1 MLPAFTLARIRRSL
15 LMPSNLARPSSPLA
29 SSSAIPSHPRSYSQP
44 ALNAK
49 QSSASPKRT
58 SDSPSTEEPPSK
70 MYKVEHTSAGPSRS
84 DRAPYRGSGRGASSS
99 LLARAHK
106 NNASGGRGG
115 KKKGRGAPNLP
126 SLSGP
131 LHDEGY
137 ITQTYRT
144 KPIKKIF
151 ETNPKSP
158 LNNYLINHTGQQM
171 EFTSVHGI
179 VEGTEQPV
187 YRYRPSG
194 RVQLHDIHPTI
205 LRCTTTAKYE
215 DGEIIGVGDSP
226 NKKSAENL
234 AALSAVYQL
243 DAVGAFDKKKEKA
256 PEDRGPVETSL
267 SDGTVVDYEKA
278 RHFMD
283 YYCRRFRF
291 SKPDIS
297 YSQPTRS
304 YWQADMTV
312 GDRRIGFGKGQSK
325 KEATMRCYTDV
336 VQYLESCDPNIWK
349 EFQEDVKSGKD
360 LGMAPT
366 VLFQADEALEDK
378 IDNLKD
384 DIRRSTLYRNRPN
397 RRTDT
402 QDSAQAH
409 MASAYRRPPP
419 SEAFLADKSQRLL
432 ARRKAY
438 LTDPQLESIR
448 NTRATLPVFTKSE
461 ELLKHINEHDVTIC
475 MAATGSGKTTQIPQ
489 LILDEWID
497 RGEGAKCNI
506 ICTQPRRIAAI
517 SVAERVA
524 KERGEVCGRGTIG
537 YQVRFESKPPEPNG
551 CVTYCTTGVFL
562 KKMQTAL
569 METSSRSSMD
579 DITHVIVDEVH
590 ERDVDIDLMLVVLK
604 RLLAERRAQ
613 KKPIKIVLMSATI
626 DSTLFRNYFP
636 DELGQPAGVV
646 EIPGR
651 AYPVQ
656 KHFLDDF
663 VPALS
668 KDPQTSWV
676 FREES
681 VRKYLMQE
689 LGPDAPGVSSLS
701 LSASRAPTPTL
712 REHSRDTDDLELPVP
727 LIALTIAHVL
737 RKSEDGHV
745 LVFLPG
751 WDDISAV
758 RRCLTDSDRSKPLG
772 FNFND
777 TSKFS
782 IHLLHSTIPV
792 AEQQAIFEPP
802 PPGIRRIILSTNIAE
817 TSVTIPD
824 VVYVVDTARVK
835 EQRYD
840 PSRHISNL
848 VSAWVGSS
856 NLNQRAGRAGR
867 HRPGEYFG
875 ILSRRHSEELH
886 PHQTVEMK
894 RVDLENVVMHV
905 KALNF
910 PGMSIE
916 EVLAATIEPPAPDR
930 IEAAIQSLHMVG
942 ALDANNNLTS
952 LGSVLLQLPVD
963 PRLGRLVLFGSFF
976 RCLDAALT
984 LAAIMGSREPFV
996 APMHVK
1002 AEAQARK
1009 NSWTPEEFRS
1019 DVLAALRAYREWW
1032 AMQSQGLY
1040 VSANRF
1046 CQDNFLSKPTLLN
1059 IAKVKDHL
1067 LKALY
1072 DVGVIDISA
1081 GGTSKN
1087 TYVPPGARS
1096 RDVPT
1101 IPAQLNE
1108 HNDSLP
1114 LLAALI
1120 AIACQPKFAIRTGER
1135 TYRTA
1140 VDKVVIIHPS
1150 SVNHRKKEMPQNDRP
1165 HLEKQ
1170 IVAYMEKRQ
1179 NISTSHNSDKYLVA
1193 TTRLDPLTYILFGA
1207 YRISVTARGLEC
1219 DGWLP
1224 VIGRMDVLDDLE
1236 RLKVMMED
1244 CMLRVFQGIIANRQ
1258 RKAQQYRKPLTYDEG
1273 REDESG
1279 DEDDADLTNV
1289 PLSETEMK
1297 ELDLMTM
1304 DLVRILNHYSTFRI
1318 AMQSQSN
1325 SRPGTP
1331 MDSPSLASVRL
1342 PSFSGSRSGYSTPY
1356 GGIGSAYSSRPSTPS
1371 RLSRQ

>member
-1 MLPAFTLARIRRSL
+1 M
-15 LMPSNLARPSSPLA
+15 
-29 SSSAIPSHPRSYSQP
+29 H
-44 ALNAK
+44 
-49 QSSASPKRT
+49 
-58 SDSPSTEEPPSK
+58 
-70 MYKVEHTSAGPSRS
+70 KVDQGSAGSSRQ
-84 DRAPYRGSGRGASSS
+84 PFRGGGRGAGSS

-106 NNASGGRGG
+106 NNASNANASSRGGRRKG
-115 KKKGRGAPNLP
+115 KNTPNLP
-126 SLSGP
+126 PLSGP
-131 LHDEGY
+131 LHDEDY
-137 ITQTYRT
+137 ITKTYRT
-144 KPIKKIF
+144 KPLKKIH

-158 LNNYLINHTGQQM
+158 LNNFIMNNSGGQM
-171 EFTSVHGI
+171 EFVATHGV
-179 VEGTEQPV
+179 VEGVDQAV
-187 YRYRPSG
+187 WRS
-194 RVQLHDIHPTI
+194 TI
-205 LRCTTTAKYE
+205 TVKLD
-215 DGEIIGVGDSP
+215 DGEIVGTGDNS
-226 NKKSAENL
+226 NRKVADNL
-234 AALSAVYQL
+234 AALSALYQL
-243 DAVGAFDKKKEKA
+243 DSIGVFEKKKEKQ
-256 PEDRGPVETSL
+256 PEKAGPTALETTL
-267 SDGTVVDYEKA
+267 SDGSVVDYEKA

-291 SKPDIS
+291 SKPDIV
-297 YSQPTRS
+297 YAQPTRS
-304 YWQADMTV
+304 YWQADMIV
-312 GDRRIGFGKGQSK
+312 GDRRIGFGKGASK
-325 KEATMRCYTDV
+325 KESMMKCYTDV
-336 VQYLESCDPNIWK
+336 VQYLESCDKDIWQ
-349 EFQEDVKSGKD
+349 EFVKDVKEGKD
-360 LGMAPT
+360 LGMAPS
-366 VLFQADEALEDK
+366 VLFQADEVLEDR
-378 IDNLKD
+378 IGNLKD
-384 DIRRSTLYRNRPN
+384 DIKRSTLYKNRPN
-397 RRTDT
+397 RTNPDDGEST
-402 QDSAQAH
+402 QGQQAGG
-409 MASAYRRPPP
+409 YRRPPP
-419 SEAFLADKSQRLL
+419 SAMFLAEKSQTLSN
-432 ARRKAY
+432 RRQAY
-438 LTDPQLESIR
+438 LTNPQLEAIR

-461 ELLKHINEHDVTIC
+461 ELLKHINENDVTIC

-489 LILDEWID
+489 LILDEYID

-524 KERGEVCGRGTIG
+524 KERGETCGRGSVG
-537 YQVRFESKPPEPNG
+537 YQVRFESKTPEPNG

-562 KKMQTAL
+562 RKMQSAL
-569 METSSRSSMD
+569 LDSSSRSSMD

-626 DSTLFRNYFP
+626 DSTLFRTYFP
-636 DELGQPAGVV
+636 DEHGKPAGVV

-651 AYPVQ
+651 AFPVQ
-656 KHFLDDF
+656 KNFLDDF
-663 VPALS
+663 VPELS
-668 KDPQTSWV
+668 KIAQTSWV

-681 VRKYLMQE
+681 VRKYLTQE
-689 LGPDAPGVSSLS
+689 LGPDAPGVSTLGFNN
-701 LSASRAPTPTL
+701 SRSSTPTI
-712 REHSRDTDDLELPVP
+712 REHSRDTDDLDLPVP
-727 LIALTIAHVL
+727 LVALTIAHVL

-758 RRCLTDSDRSKPLG
+758 RRVLTDNSKPLG
-772 FNFND
+772 FDFND
-777 TSKFS
+777 TSRFS

-802 PPGIRRIILSTNIAE
+802 PKGIRRVILSTNIAE

-840 PSRHISNL
+840 PARHISNL

-867 HRPGEYFG
+867 HRPGEYYG
-875 ILSRRHSEELH
+875 ILSHRHAEELH

-910 PGMSIE
+910 PGMTIQG
-916 EVLAATIEPPAPDR
+916 VLAATIEPPAPDR

-942 ALDANNNLTS
+942 ALDDNNNLTS
-952 LGSVLLQLPVD
+952 LGNVLLQLPVD
-963 PRLGRLVLFGSFF
+963 VRLGRLVLFGAFF

-1009 NSWTPEEFRS
+1009 NFWTPEEFRS
-1019 DVLAALRAYREWW
+1019 DTLAALRAYREWW
-1032 AMQSQGLY
+1032 ALQSQGHY
-1040 VSANRF
+1040 VTANRF

-1059 IAKVKDHL
+1059 IQKVKDHL

-1072 DVGVIDISA
+1072 DVGVVDISA
-1081 GGTSKN
+1081 GGANKMA
-1087 TYVPPGARS
+1087 YVPPGARS
-1096 RDVPT
+1096 REALSVP
-1101 IPAQLNE
+1101 PSLNE
-1108 HNDSLP
+1108 HNESLP

-1140 VDKVVIIHPS
+1140 VDKTVIVHPS
-1150 SVNHRKKEMPQNDRP
+1150 SVNHRKKQMNDRSDHP
-1165 HLEKQ
+1165 HVEKQ
-1170 IVAYMEKRQ
+1170 IVAFMEKRQ
-1179 NISTSHNSDKYLVA
+1179 NISNGQNADKYLVA
-1193 TTRLDPLTYILFGA
+1193 TTRLDPLTYVLFGA
-1207 YRISVTARGLEC
+1207 YRISVGARGLEC
-1219 DGWLP
+1219 DSWLP

-1244 CMLRVFQGIIANRQ
+1244 CMLRVFQGIIASRQ
-1258 RKAQQYRKPLTYDEG
+1258 RKAQQFRKPLTYDGG

-1279 DEDDADLTNV
+1279 DEEDADLTRV
-1289 PLSETEMK
+1289 PLSDTEMK

-1304 DLVRILNHYSTFRI
+1304 DVVRILNHYSTFRV
-1318 AMQSQSN
+1318 AMASQNN

-1342 PSFSGSRSGYSTPY
+1342 PPYGGSRSGYSTPY
-1356 GGIGSAYSSRPSTPS
+1356 GMNSTYSSRPGTPS
-1371 RLSRQ
+1371 RLSRQGWD

>member
-1 MLPAFTLARIRRSL
+1 
-15 LMPSNLARPSSPLA
+15 
-29 SSSAIPSHPRSYSQP
+29 
-44 ALNAK
+44 
-49 QSSASPKRT
+49 
-58 SDSPSTEEPPSK
+58 
-70 MYKVEHTSAGPSRS
+70 MYKVDHNPSGSSR
-84 DRAPYRGSGRGASSS
+84 PPFRGGGRGASS

-115 KKKGRGAPNLP
+115 KRKGKSTPNLP
-126 SLSGP
+126 SLIGP
-131 LHDEGY
+131 VCDEAY
-137 ITQTYRT
+137 ITTTYKT
-144 KPIKKIF
+144 KPLKKIH

-158 LNNYLINHTGQQM
+158 LNNFIMNTTGGQM
-171 EFTSVHGI
+171 EFEGTHGV
-179 VEGTEQPV
+179 VEGSDQALW
-187 YRYRPSG
+187 
-194 RVQLHDIHPTI
+194 RVTIHVKHDG
-205 LRCTTTAKYE
+205 
-215 DGEIIGVGDSP
+215 GEIVGTGDHS
-226 NKKSAENL
+226 NRKLAENL
-234 AALSAVYQL
+234 AALSAMYQL
-243 DAVGAFDKKKEKA
+243 DALGAFEKKKDKQAEKEL
-256 PEDRGPVETSL
+256 PTSIETTL
-267 SDGTVVDYEKA
+267 SDGTVVTYEKA

-291 SKPDIS
+291 SKPDVD
-297 YSQPTRS
+297 YTQPTRT
-304 YWQADMTV
+304 YWQADMIV
-312 GDRRIGFGKGQSK
+312 GERRIGFGKGQSK
-325 KEATMRCYTDV
+325 KEAMMKCYTDV
-336 VQYLESCDPNIWK
+336 VQYLESCDANIWS
-349 EFQEDVKSGKD
+349 EFLEDVKNGKD
-360 LGMAPT
+360 LGMAPS
-366 VLFQADEALEDK
+366 VLFQADEVLGDRIE
-378 IDNLKD
+378 NLKE
-384 DIRRSTLYRNRPN
+384 DIKRSTLYRNRPS
-397 RRTDT
+397 RTNDGVEGT
-402 QDSAQAH
+402 QQAQAQ
-409 MASAYRRPPP
+409 SNYRRPPP
-419 SEAFLADKSQRLL
+419 SMAVLADKSQQL
-432 ARRKAY
+432 ASRRHAY
-438 LTDPQLESIR
+438 LANPQLESIR
-448 NTRATLPVFTKSE
+448 STRASLPVFTKSE
-461 ELLKHINEHDVTIC
+461 ELLKHINANDVTIC

-524 KERGEVCGRGTIG
+524 KERGETCGRGTIG

-562 KKMQTAL
+562 RKMQSAL
-569 METSSRSSMD
+569 LESASRSTMD

-636 DELGQPAGVV
+636 DETGRPAGVI

-651 AYPVQ
+651 AFPVQ
-656 KHFLDDF
+656 KNFLDDF

-668 KDPQTSWV
+668 KDSQASWV

-681 VRKYLMQE
+681 VRKYLTQE
-689 LGPDAPGVSSLS
+689 LGASAPGVSSLS
-701 LSASRAPTPTL
+701 LSAPSRSSTPTI

-751 WDDISAV
+751 WDDISSV
-758 RRCLTDSDRSKPLG
+758 RRCLTDDRSKPLG

-777 TSKFS
+777 SSRFS

-802 PPGIRRIILSTNIAE
+802 PAGIRRIILSTNIAE

-840 PSRHISNL
+840 PARHISNL

-867 HRPGEYFG
+867 HRPGEYYG
-875 ILSRRHSEELH
+875 ILSQKHAEELH

-910 PGMSIE
+910 PGMTIQ

-930 IEAAIQSLHMVG
+930 IEAAIHSLHMVG

-952 LGSVLLQLPVD
+952 LGNVLLQLPVD
-963 PRLGRLVLFGSFF
+963 PRLGRLVLFGAFF

-1019 DVLAALRAYREWW
+1019 DILAALRAYREWW
-1032 AMQSQGLY
+1032 ALQSQGHY

-1059 IAKVKDHL
+1059 IQKVKDHL
-1067 LKALY
+1067 LKSLY
-1072 DVGVIDISA
+1072 DIGVIDITA
-1081 GGTSKN
+1081 GGSGKMA
-1087 TYVPPGARS
+1087 YVPPAARS
-1096 RDVPT
+1096 REVPSV
-1101 IPAQLNE
+1101 PSQLNE

-1140 VDKVVIIHPS
+1140 VDKIVIVHPS
-1150 SVNHRKKEMPQNDRP
+1150 SVNHRKKQMSDNDRP
-1165 HLEKQ
+1165 HVEKH
-1170 IVAYMEKRQ
+1170 IVAFMEKRQ
-1179 NISTSHNSDKYLVA
+1179 NISTNHNADKYLVA
-1193 TTRLDPLTYILFGA
+1193 TTRLDPLTYVLFGA
-1207 YRISVTARGLEC
+1207 YRITVTSRGLDC
-1219 DGWLP
+1219 DEWLP
-1224 VIGRMDVLDDLE
+1224 VIGRTDVLDDLE

-1244 CMLRVFQGIIANRQ
+1244 CMLRVFQGIIASRQ
-1258 RKAQQYRKPLTYDEG
+1258 RKAQQFRKPLTYDGG

-1279 DEDDADLTNV
+1279 DEDDQDLKNV
-1289 PLSETEMK
+1289 PLSDTEMK

-1304 DLVRILNHYSTFRI
+1304 DVVRILNHYSTFRV

-1331 MDSPSLASVRL
+1331 MASPSLASVRL
-1342 PSFSGSRSGYSTPY
+1342 PPYSSGSRSGYSTPY
-1356 GGIGSAYSSRPSTPS
+1356 GVGSAYSSRPSTPS

>member
-1 MLPAFTLARIRRSL
+1 MHKT
-15 LMPSNLARPSSPLA
+15 
-29 SSSAIPSHPRSYSQP
+29 
-44 ALNAK
+44 
-49 QSSASPKRT
+49 
-58 SDSPSTEEPPSK
+58 D
-70 MYKVEHTSAGPSRS
+70 
-84 DRAPYRGSGRGASSS
+84 RGSSGSSRPDRQAVRGGGRGASSS

-106 NNASGGRGG
+106 NNASGSRGG
-115 KKKGRGAPNLP
+115 RKKGKTAPNLP
-126 SLSGP
+126 SLPGP
-131 LHDEGY
+131 LCDSDY
-137 ITQTYRT
+137 ITTTYKT
-144 KPIKKIF
+144 KPIKKMN

-158 LNNYLINHTGQQM
+158 LNNYIMETTGGQM
-171 EFTSVHGI
+171 EFAAVQGV
-179 VEGTEQPV
+179 VEGTDQP
-187 YRYRPSG
+187 
-194 RVQLHDIHPTI
+194 IW
-205 LRCTTTAKYE
+205 RCTINVKCGDQE
-215 DGEIIGVGDSP
+215 VVGTGD
-226 NKKSAENL
+226 NANRKLAENL

-243 DAVGAFDKKKEKA
+243 DALGAFEKKKEKA
-256 PEDRGPVETSL
+256 KETAGAIETVL
-267 SDGTVVDYEKA
+267 SDGSVVTYDKA

-291 SKPDIS
+291 PKPDIV
-297 YSQPTRS
+297 YEQPNRT
-304 YWQADMTV
+304 YWQADMIV
-312 GDRRIGFGKGQSK
+312 GERRIGFGKGPSK
-325 KEATMRCYTDV
+325 KEAMMRCYTDV
-336 VQYLESCDPNIWK
+336 VQYLESCDANIWK
-349 EFQEDVKSGKD
+349 EFLEDVETGKD

-366 VLFQADEALEDK
+366 VLFQADDVLEDR
-378 IDNLKD
+378 IENLKD
-384 DIRRSTLYRNRPN
+384 DIRRSTLYRNRPT
-397 RRTDT
+397 RRGADT
-402 QDSAQAH
+402 GETQQAQAT
-409 MASAYRRPPP
+409 SAYRRPPP
-419 SEAFLADKSQRLL
+419 SEAFLLEKSQQLL
-432 ARRKAY
+432 TRRKAY
-438 LTDPQLESIR
+438 LEDPQLESIR
-448 NTRATLPVFTKSE
+448 NTRASLPVFSKSE

-524 KERGEVCGRGTIG
+524 KERGETCGRGTIG
-537 YQVRFESKPPEPNG
+537 YQVRFESKLPDPNG

-562 KKMQTAL
+562 RKMQSAL
-569 METSSRSSMD
+569 LESSSRRSMD
-579 DITHVIVDEVH
+579 DVTHIIVDEVH

-613 KKPIKIVLMSATI
+613 RKPLKIVLMSATI
-626 DSTLFRNYFP
+626 DSTLFRHYFP
-636 DELGQPAGVV
+636 DERGQPAGVV

-651 AYPVQ
+651 AFPVQ

-663 VPALS
+663 VPELS
-668 KDPQTSWV
+668 KKSETSWV

-701 LSASRAPTPTL
+701 LSSSRASTPTI
-712 REHSRDTDDLELPVP
+712 REHSRDTDDLQLPVP

-737 RKSEDGHV
+737 RKSNDGHV

-758 RRCLTDSDRSKPLG
+758 RRCLTESDHSRSFG

-777 TSKFS
+777 PSKFS

-875 ILSRRHSEELH
+875 ILSRRHAEELH

-910 PGMSIE
+910 PGMTIQ
-916 EVLAATIEPPAPDR
+916 EVLAATIEPPAPER
-930 IEAAIQSLHMVG
+930 VEAAIKSLHMVG

-952 LGSVLLQLPVD
+952 LGNVLLQLPVD
-963 PRLGRLVLFGSFF
+963 PRLGRLVLFGAFF

-984 LAAIMGSREPFV
+984 LAAIMGAREPFV

-1002 AEAQARK
+1002 AEAQAKK
-1009 NSWTPEEFRS
+1009 NSWTPVEFRS

-1032 AMQSQGLY
+1032 SLQSQGLY

-1059 IAKVKDHL
+1059 IQKVKDHL

-1081 GGTSKN
+1081 GGSSKM
-1087 TYVPPGARS
+1087 TYVPPQARS
-1096 RDVPT
+1096 REIPTVPQ
-1101 IPAQLNE
+1101 QLNE
-1108 HNDSLP
+1108 HDDSLP
-1114 LLAALI
+1114 MLAALI

-1170 IVAYMEKRQ
+1170 IIAYMEKRQ
-1179 NISTSHNSDKYLVA
+1179 NISTSQNAEKYLVA

-1207 YRISVTARGLEC
+1207 YRISVTSRGLEC

-1224 VIGRMDVLDDLE
+1224 VIGRMNVLDDLE

-1244 CMLRVFQGIIANRQ
+1244 CLLRVFQGIIATRQ
-1258 RKAQQYRKPLTYDEG
+1258 RKAQQYKKPLTYDEG

-1279 DEDDADLTNV
+1279 DEGDEDLTNV
-1289 PLSETEMK
+1289 PLSDTEMK

-1304 DLVRILNHYSTFRI
+1304 DLVRILNHYSTFRV

-1331 MDSPSLASVRL
+1331 MDSPSLLSSRL

-1356 GGIGSAYSSRPSTPS
+1356 GIGSAYSSRPSTPS

>member
-1 MLPAFTLARIRRSL
+1 
-15 LMPSNLARPSSPLA
+15 
-29 SSSAIPSHPRSYSQP
+29 
-44 ALNAK
+44 
-49 QSSASPKRT
+49 
-58 SDSPSTEEPPSK
+58 
-70 MYKVEHTSAGPSRS
+70 MYKIEHTSAGPSRS
-84 DRAPYRGSGRGASSS
+84 DRTPYRGGGRGASSS

-126 SLSGP
+126 PLPGP
-131 LHDEGY
+131 LHDEAF
-137 ITQTYRT
+137 IAQTYKT
-144 KPIKKIF
+144 KPIKKIL

-158 LNNYLINHTGQQM
+158 LNNYLMNRTREQM

-179 VEGTEQPV
+179 VEGSEQPV
-187 YRYRPSG
+187 YRC
-194 RVQLHDIHPTI
+194 TI
-205 LRCTTTAKYE
+205 SVKYE
-215 DGEIIGVGDSP
+215 DSEIIGVGDNP
-226 NKKSAENL
+226 NRKTAENL

-243 DAVGAFDKKKEKA
+243 DAVGAFEKKKEKA
-256 PEDRGPVETSL
+256 PEERDPVEKSL
-267 SDGTVVDYEKA
+267 SDGTIVDYEKA

-312 GDRRIGFGKGQSK
+312 GERRIGFGKGQSK
-325 KEATMRCYTDV
+325 KEATMKCYTDV

-349 EFQEDVKSGKD
+349 EFLDDVKNGKD

-384 DIRRSTLYRNRPN
+384 DIRRSTLYKNRPN

-402 QDSAQAH
+402 QDTAH
-409 MASAYRRPPP
+409 TQVSSAYKRPPP

-438 LTDPQLESIR
+438 LADPQLESIR
-448 NTRATLPVFTKSE
+448 NTRASLPVFSKSE

-524 KERGEVCGRGTIG
+524 KERGETCGRGTIG

-562 KKMQTAL
+562 RKMQTAL

-579 DITHVIVDEVH
+579 DVTHVIVDEVH

-636 DELGQPAGVV
+636 DVHGQPAGVV

-727 LIALTIAHVL
+727 LVALTIAHVL

-758 RRCLTDSDRSKPLG
+758 RRCLTDNDRSKPLG

-894 RVDLENVVMHV
+894 RIDLENVVMHV

-930 IEAAIQSLHMVG
+930 IKAAIQSLHMVG

-984 LAAIMGSREPFV
+984 LAAIMGAREPFV
-996 APMHVK
+996 APIHVK

-1032 AMQSQGLY
+1032 ALQSQGLY

-1101 IPAQLNE
+1101 VPSQLNE

-1179 NISTSHNSDKYLVA
+1179 NISTSHSSDKYLVA

-1224 VIGRMDVLDDLE
+1224 IIGRMDVLDDLE

-1244 CMLRVFQGIIANRQ
+1244 CMLRVFQGIIASRQ

-1279 DEDDADLTNV
+1279 DEEDADLTNV

-1297 ELDLMTM
+1297 DLDLMTM

>member
-1 MLPAFTLARIRRSL
+1 MHKI
-15 LMPSNLARPSSPLA
+15 
-29 SSSAIPSHPRSYSQP
+29 
-44 ALNAK
+44 
-49 QSSASPKRT
+49 
-58 SDSPSTEEPPSK
+58 D
-70 MYKVEHTSAGPSRS
+70 HTAPGSSRS
-84 DRAPYRGSGRGASSS
+84 DRLPFRGGGRGASSS
-99 LLARAHK
+99 LLAKAHK
-106 NNASGGRGG
+106 NNAMSGRGG
-115 KKKGRGAPNLP
+115 RKKGKGAPKPSTLP
-126 SLSGP
+126 GP
-131 LHDEGY
+131 IYDEAY
-137 ITQTYRT
+137 ISNTYKS
-144 KPIKKIF
+144 KPLKQIH

-158 LNNYLINHTGQQM
+158 LNNYIMNTTGEQM
-171 EFTSVHGI
+171 EFSAVQGV
-179 VEGTEQPV
+179 VEGTEQP
-187 YRYRPSG
+187 
-194 RVQLHDIHPTI
+194 IW
-205 LRCTTTAKYE
+205 RCTIHVKYD
-215 DGEIIGVGDSP
+215 DGEVVGIGDHASR
-226 NKKSAENL
+226 KQAENL
-234 AALSAVYQL
+234 AALSALYQL
-243 DAVGAFDKKKEKA
+243 DALGAFEKKKVKG
-256 PEDRGPVETSL
+256 PEAQNSFETVL
-267 SDGTVVDYEKA
+267 SEGSVVTYERA

-291 SKPDIS
+291 SKPDIF
-297 YSQPTRS
+297 YSQPNRS
-304 YWQADMTV
+304 SWQADMIV
-312 GDRRIGFGKGQSK
+312 GDRRIGIGKGNSK
-325 KEATMRCYTDV
+325 KEAMMRCYTDV
-336 VQYLESCDPNIWK
+336 VQYLESCDPTIWQ
-349 EFQEDVKSGKD
+349 EFLEDVKNGKD
-360 LGMAPT
+360 LGLAPT

-378 IDNLKD
+378 IENLKE
-384 DIRRSTLYRNRPN
+384 DIKRSTLYRNRPN
-397 RRTDT
+397 RRSADT
-402 QDSAQAH
+402 QEISQAQ
-409 MASAYRRPPP
+409 MSTAYRRPPP
-419 SEAFLADKSQRLL
+419 SEAFLAEKSQRLL
-432 ARRKAY
+432 ARRQSY
-438 LTDPQLESIR
+438 LVDPQLESIR
-448 NTRATLPVFTKSE
+448 NTRASLPVFTKSE

-524 KERGEVCGRGTIG
+524 KERGEICGRGTIG
-537 YQVRFESKPPEPNG
+537 YQVRFESKLPEPNG

-562 KKMQTAL
+562 RKMQSAL
-569 METSSRSSMD
+569 LETSSQRTMD
-579 DITHVIVDEVH
+579 EVTHIIVDEVH

-613 KKPIKIVLMSATI
+613 KKPLRIVLMSATI

-636 DELGQPAGVV
+636 NEKGQPAGVV

-651 AYPVQ
+651 AHPVQ
-656 KHFLDDF
+656 KYFLDDF
-663 VPALS
+663 VPDLT
-668 KDPQTSWV
+668 KDPKRSWV

-689 LGPDAPGVSSLS
+689 LGPDVPGLPSLS

-737 RKSEDGHV
+737 QKSDDGHV

-758 RRCLTDSDRSKPLG
+758 RRYLVENDRSRPLG
-772 FNFND
+772 FDFND

-792 AEQQAIFEPP
+792 AEQQAIFDPP
-802 PPGIRRIILSTNIAE
+802 PPGVRRIILSTNIAE

-875 ILSRRHSEELH
+875 ILSRRHAEELH

-930 IEAAIQSLHMVG
+930 IQAAIRSLHMVG

-952 LGSVLLQLPVD
+952 LGHVLLQLPVD
-963 PRLGRLVLFGSFF
+963 PRLGRLVLFGSFY
-976 RCLDAALT
+976 RCLDASLT
-984 LAAIMGSREPFV
+984 LAAIMSAREPFV
-996 APMHVK
+996 APIHVK

-1032 AMQSQGLY
+1032 ALQSQGLY

-1046 CQDNFLSKPTLLN
+1046 CQDNFLSRPTLLN
-1059 IAKVKDHL
+1059 IVKVKDHL

-1072 DVGVIDISA
+1072 DVGVIDVSA
-1081 GGTSKN
+1081 GGTSRA

-1096 RDVPT
+1096 REVPA

-1108 HNDSLP
+1108 NNDSLP

-1150 SVNHRKKEMPQNDRP
+1150 SVNHRKKEMPQTDRP
-1165 HLEKQ
+1165 HIEKQ
-1170 IVAYMEKRQ
+1170 IIAYMEKRQ
-1179 NISTSHNSDKYLVA
+1179 NISTNQNADKYLVS

-1219 DGWLP
+1219 DEWLP

-1244 CMLRVFQGIIANRQ
+1244 CMLRVFQGIMASRQ
-1258 RKAQQYRKPLTYDEG
+1258 RKAQQYKKPMTYDDG

-1279 DEDDADLTNV
+1279 DEDDNDLTNV
-1289 PLSETEMK
+1289 PLSDTEKK

-1318 AMQSQSN
+1318 ATQSRSN

-1331 MDSPSLASVRL
+1331 VESPSLSSVRL

-1356 GGIGSAYSSRPSTPS
+1356 GIGSAYSSRPSTPS

>member
-1 MLPAFTLARIRRSL
+1 MQKVDRG
-15 LMPSNLARPSSPLA
+15 A
-29 SSSAIPSHPRSYSQP
+29 SGS
-44 ALNAK
+44 
-49 QSSASPKRT
+49 
-58 SDSPSTEEPPSK
+58 
-70 MYKVEHTSAGPSRS
+70 SRS
-84 DRAPYRGSGRGASSS
+84 DRPFRGGGRGASSS

-115 KKKGRGAPNLP
+115 RKKAKSTPNLP
-126 SLSGP
+126 SLP
-131 LHDEGY
+131 APVYNEEY
-137 ITQTYRT
+137 ITNEYRT
-144 KPIKKIF
+144 KPLKKIH

-158 LNNYLINHTGQQM
+158 LNNFIMNNFGGQM
-171 EFTSVHGI
+171 EFIATHGV
-179 VEGTEQPV
+179 VEGSDQPV
-187 YRYRPSG
+187 W
-194 RVQLHDIHPTI
+194 
-205 LRCTTTAKYE
+205 RCTIRVKHE
-215 DGEIIGVGDSP
+215 NSEIVGVGDNS
-226 NKKSAENL
+226 NRKTAENL
-234 AALSAVYQL
+234 AALSALYQL
-243 DAVGAFDKKKEKA
+243 DTVGAFEKKKEK
-256 PEDRGPVETSL
+256 PKEETGGPIETVL
-267 SDGTVVDYEKA
+267 SDGSVVTYDKA

-291 SKPDIS
+291 SKPDID
-297 YSQPTRS
+297 YTQPNRS
-304 YWQADMTV
+304 YWQADMIV
-312 GDRRIGFGKGQSK
+312 GERRIGFGKGASK
-325 KEATMRCYTDV
+325 KEAMMKCYTDV
-336 VQYLESCDPNIWK
+336 VQYLESCDANIWN
-349 EFQEDVKSGKD
+349 EFQEAVKTGKD

-366 VLFQADEALEDK
+366 VLFQADEVLEDK
-378 IDNLKD
+378 IENLKD
-384 DIRRSTLYRNRPN
+384 DIRRSSLYRNRPA
-397 RRTDT
+397 RRTATSEET
-402 QDSAQAH
+402 QPAQA
-409 MASAYRRPPP
+409 ANTYRRPPP
-419 SEAFLADKSQRLL
+419 SEAVLAEKSQLL
-432 ARRKAY
+432 LSRHQAY
-438 LTDPQLESIR
+438 LADPQLESIR
-448 NTRATLPVFTKSE
+448 NARASLPVFTKSE
-461 ELLKHINEHDVTIC
+461 ELLKHINDHDVTIC

-489 LILDEWID
+489 LILDEWTN
-497 RGEGAKCNI
+497 RGDGAKCNV

-524 KERGEVCGRGTIG
+524 KERGEICGRGTIG
-537 YQVRFESKPPEPNG
+537 YQVRFESKIPEPNG

-562 KKMQTAL
+562 RKMQSAL
-569 METSSRSSMD
+569 LETSARRSMD
-579 DITHVIVDEVH
+579 DITHIIVDEVH

-604 RLLAERRAQ
+604 RLLTERREQ

-636 DELGQPAGVV
+636 DLQGQPAGVV

-651 AYPVQ
+651 TFPVQ

-663 VPALS
+663 VPEVS
-668 KDPQTSWV
+668 KNSQTSWV

-681 VRKYLMQE
+681 VRKYLAQE
-689 LGPDAPGVSSLS
+689 LGSEAPGLPSLS
-701 LSASRAPTPTL
+701 LPSSRAPTPTL
-712 REHSRDTDDLELPVP
+712 REHSRDTDDLDLPVP

-737 RKSEDGHV
+737 KKSDDGHV

-758 RRCLTDSDRSKPLG
+758 RRCLVDTDRTKQLG

-777 TSKFS
+777 SSKFS

-910 PGMSIE
+910 PGMTIQ
-916 EVLAATIEPPAPDR
+916 EVLAATIEPPAPER
-930 IEAAIQSLHMVG
+930 VEAAIQSLHMVG
-942 ALDANNNLTS
+942 ALDTNNNLTS

-984 LAAIMGSREPFV
+984 LAAIMGAREPFV

-1002 AEAQARK
+1002 VEAQAVK

-1019 DVLAALRAYREWW
+1019 DLLAALRAYREWW
-1032 AMQSQGLY
+1032 ALQSQGHY

-1059 IAKVKDHL
+1059 IAKVKEHL
-1067 LKALY
+1067 LKALF

-1081 GGTSKN
+1081 GGASHN
-1087 TYVPPGARS
+1087 TYRPPQARS
-1096 RDVPT
+1096 RETLSVPH
-1101 IPAQLNE
+1101 QLNE

-1120 AIACQPKFAIRTGER
+1120 SVACQPKFAIRTSER

-1140 VDKVVIIHPS
+1140 VDKTVIIHPS
-1150 SVNHRKKEMPQNDRP
+1150 SVNHRKKDMSHDRP
-1165 HLEKQ
+1165 HIEKQ
-1170 IVAYMEKRQ
+1170 IIAYVEKRQ
-1179 NISTSHNSDKYLVA
+1179 NISTSQNAEKYLVA
-1193 TTRLDPLTYILFGA
+1193 TTRLDPLTYVLFGA
-1207 YRISVTARGLEC
+1207 YRITVTARGMEC

-1224 VIGRMDVLDDLE
+1224 VIGRPDVLDDLE

-1244 CMLRVFQGIIANRQ
+1244 CLLRVFQGIIASRQ
-1258 RKAQQYRKPLTYDEG
+1258 RKAQQYRKPLRYDEG

-1279 DEDDADLTNV
+1279 EDGDEDLTNV

-1304 DLVRILNHYSTFRI
+1304 DLVRILNHYSTYRV

-1331 MDSPSLASVRL
+1331 MDSPSFSSMRL
-1342 PSFSGSRSGYSTPY
+1342 PSFSGSRSGYSSPY
-1356 GGIGSAYSSRPSTPS
+1356 GIGSAYSSRPSTPS

>member
-1 MLPAFTLARIRRSL
+1 MRLAFNLRIRRGL
-15 LMPSNLARPSSPLA
+15 LMPSNLTRASSPLA
-29 SSSAIPSHPRSYSQP
+29 SSSAPSPHAHSYTS
-44 ALNAK
+44 ASTSLK
-49 QSSASPKRT
+49 QASASPKRT
-58 SDSPSTEEPPSK
+58 SDYPSAEEPPAK
-70 MYKVEHTSAGPSRS
+70 MHKTDRTSAGSSRMPSR
-84 DRAPYRGSGRGASSS
+84 GGGRGASSS
-99 LLARAHK
+99 LLAKAHK
-106 NNASGGRGG
+106 NNAFSGRGG
-115 KKKGRGAPNLP
+115 RRKGKSTSNLP
-126 SLSGP
+126 HLPGP
-131 LHDEGY
+131 LHDEAY
-137 ITQTYRT
+137 ITNTYKT
-144 KPIKKIF
+144 KPLKKVH

-158 LNNYLINHTGQQM
+158 LSNYIISTLGGQM
-171 EFTSVHGI
+171 EFAATLGL
-179 VEGTEQPV
+179 VEGADQPI
-187 YRYRPSG
+187 YRY
-194 RVQLHDIHPTI
+194 QLLLSSIACEALMGHLH
-205 LRCTTTAKYE
+205 RCTVNVRHGNA
-215 DGEIIGVGDSP
+215 EIVGTGDHP
-226 NKKSAENL
+226 NKKQAENL

-243 DAVGAFDKKKEKA
+243 DALGAFDKKKGSEA
-256 PEDRGPVETSL
+256 QGPLETTL
-267 SDGTVVDYEKA
+267 SDGSVVTYEKA
-278 RHFMD
+278 RQFMD

-291 SKPDIS
+291 SKPDIV

-304 YWQADMTV
+304 TWQADMIV
-312 GDRRIGFGKGQSK
+312 GDRRIGFGKGNSK
-325 KEATMRCYTDV
+325 KDAMMRCYTDV
-336 VQYLESCDPNIWK
+336 VQYLESCDPNIWQD
-349 EFQEDVKSGKD
+349 FVEDAKTGKD
-360 LGMAPT
+360 LGLAPT
-366 VLFQADEALEDK
+366 VLFQADDVLEDK
-378 IDNLKD
+378 IENLKD
-384 DIRRSTLYRNRPN
+384 DIRRSSLYRNRPA
-397 RRTDT
+397 RTT
-402 QDSAQAH
+402 SGQETSQVQV
-409 MASAYRRPPP
+409 SSSYRRPPP
-419 SEAFLADKSQRLL
+419 SEKLLEEKSQRLL
-432 ARRKAY
+432 ARRQAY
-438 LTDPQLESIR
+438 LADPQLESIR
-448 NTRATLPVFTKSE
+448 NTRASLPVFTKSE
-461 ELLKHINEHDVTIC
+461 ELLKHVNEHDVTIC

-489 LILDEWID
+489 LILDEWIE

-537 YQVRFESKPPEPNG
+537 YQVRFESKLPEPHG
-551 CVTYCTTGVFL
+551 SVTYCTTGVFL
-562 KKMQTAL
+562 RRMQSAL
-569 METSSRSSMD
+569 LEASSRSSMD
-579 DITHVIVDEVH
+579 EVTHIIVDEVH

-613 KKPIKIVLMSATI
+613 KKPIRIVLMSATI
-626 DSTLFRNYFP
+626 DATLFRTYFP
-636 DELGQPAGVV
+636 DDRGQPAGVV
-646 EIPGR
+646 DIPGR

-663 VPALS
+663 VPELS
-668 KDPQTSWV
+668 KDPKTSWV

-701 LSASRAPTPTL
+701 LSASRAPTPTI

-737 RKSEDGHV
+737 KKTDDGHV

-758 RRCLTDSDRSKPLG
+758 RRCLVDDRSRG
-772 FNFND
+772 FGFDFND
-777 TSKFS
+777 TSRFS

-802 PPGIRRIILSTNIAE
+802 PAGIRRIILSTNIAE

-848 VSAWVGSS
+848 VSAWVGTS

-875 ILSRRHSEELH
+875 ILSRKHAEELQ

-910 PGMSIE
+910 PGMTIQ

-930 IEAAIQSLHMVG
+930 VESAIKSLHMVG

-952 LGSVLLQLPVD
+952 LGHVLLQLPVD
-963 PRLGRLVLFGSFF
+963 PRLGRLVLLGSLF
-976 RCLDAALT
+976 RCLDAAIT
-984 LAAIMGSREPFV
+984 LAAIMGAREPFV

-1019 DVLAALRAYREWW
+1019 DLLAALRAYREWW
-1032 AMQSQGLY
+1032 TLQSQGMY
-1040 VSANRF
+1040 ISANRF

-1096 RDVPT
+1096 RDVRP
-1101 IPAQLNE
+1101 IPHQLNE

-1120 AIACQPKFAIRTGER
+1120 AVACQPKFAIRTGER

-1140 VDKVVIIHPS
+1140 VDKTVLVHPS
-1150 SVNHRKKEMPQNDRP
+1150 SVNHRKKEMPQNGP
-1165 HLEKQ
+1165 NIEKQ
-1170 IVAYMEKRQ
+1170 IIAYMEKRQ
-1179 NISTSHNSDKYLVA
+1179 NISANQNAEKYLVA
-1193 TTRLDPLTYILFGA
+1193 TTRLDPLTYVLFGA
-1207 YRISVTARGLEC
+1207 YKIAVNARGLEC

-1224 VIGRMDVLDDLE
+1224 IVGRMNVLDDLE
-1236 RLKVMMED
+1236 RLKVMLED
-1244 CMLRVFQGIIANRQ
+1244 CMLRVYQGLLASRQ
-1258 RKAQQYRKPLTYDEG
+1258 QRAQQYKRPLTYEDG

-1279 DEDDADLTNV
+1279 DEGDDDLTNV
-1289 PLSETEMK
+1289 PLSNMEMK

-1304 DLVRILNHYSTFRI
+1304 DLVRILNHYSTYRI
-1318 AMQSQSN
+1318 AMQSRNN

-1331 MDSPSLASVRL
+1331 MESPAFSSVRL
-1342 PSFSGSRSGYSTPY
+1342 PSFSGQRSGYSTPY
-1356 GGIGSAYSSRPSTPS
+1356 TGMASAYSSRPSTPS